1 MEENNQVPNPKGRP
15 TKYKP
20 QYDEQAK
27 QLCLLG
33 FTDAQLAEHF
43 EINEDTLYE
52 WKKKH
57 PNFSEALK
65 SGKAVA
71 DGQVAMA
78 LHKRAVGFSYQEI
91 IFEKVVSDA
100 DSKEPIESNL
110 YRKKVVNK
118 TIAPDTG
125 AAMSWL
131 KNRQKELWRDNYEID
146 FNKLTDAQLD
156 AIIEKLTKQAN
167 NL

>member
-1 MEENNQVPNPKGRP
+1 MPQEGSKIGRP

-20 QYDEQAK
+20 EYDTVVY

-57 PNFSEALK
+57 PNFSDSLK
-65 SGKAVA
+65 SGKAIA

-78 LHKRAVGFSYQEI
+78 LHKRAVGFSYQETT
-91 IFEKVVSDA
+91 FEKIVNDDTA
-100 DSKEPIESNL
+100 KDTIETNL
-110 YRKKVVNK
+110 YRKKVITK

-125 AAMSWL
+125 AAMNWL
-131 KNRQKELWRDNYEID
+131 KNRQKDLWRDNYEID
-146 FNKLTDAQLD
+146 FNKLSDSQLD
-156 AIIEKLTKQAN
+156 TIIEKLTKQAN
-167 NL
+167 NQ